1 MARVQGYEH
10 VRRRRHA
17 KERTRFLTV
26 LQRSPSIE
34 M

>member
-10 VRRRRHA
+10 VRRRHHA

-26 LQRSPSIE
+26 LQRSPSIK